1 MNCNSNFIDCPMEIE
16 DSQSMLMDSSNL
28 SDYKTLLAIKKSPT
42 HHLNNN
48 MLSSSVFD
56 SVKNE
61 SLDVGV
67 VNGGVGGVKN
77 SLIGNFDNNMFEF
90 KNNNVCNNNAGPFYS
105 NTSDHHKDL
114 KESERGYM
122 NNLNILNNFEIFSN
136 SGMELS
142 VPMDFENIIPY
153 DIYQQDTFFNNINN
167 TLQNSTNDHRDS
179 FNSAFFNAGSHDS
192 NDMFSEVDSFLLES
206 VSEKV

>member
-1 MNCNSNFIDCPMEIE
+1 MNCNSNFVDCPMEIE
-16 DSQSMLMDSSNL
+16 DSSSMLMDSSNL
-28 SDYKTLLAIKKSPT
+28 SDFKNSLTIKKSPT
-42 HHLNNN
+42 HHHHLNNNN
-48 MLSSSVFD
+48 MLTNFD
-56 SVKNE
+56 TTK

-67 VNGGVGGVKN
+67 VNGVVGGVKN
-77 SLIGNFDNNMFEF
+77 SLIGNFDNNMFDTF
-90 KNNNVCNNNAGPFYS
+90 KNNNACNAANSFYNNNA
-105 NTSDHHKDL
+105 SDHHKDL

-122 NNLNILNNFEIFSN
+122 NNLSILNNFEIFSN

-167 TLQNSTNDHRDS
+167 TLQNSTHDHRDS
-179 FNSAFFNAGSHDS
+179 FNSAFFNPGNHDS
-192 NDMFSEVDSFLLES
+192 NDMFSEVDNFLES